1 MRSSTV
7 LTSSSNKQVSIKL
20 VPQPSC
26 TIYKL
31 GKQTKT
37 EREED
42 QTSKQNQ
49 PESKEELQ
57 PIDVLNLM
65 FKHFDK
71 KFNNMKS
78 QLAENSRPPLS
89 KNLRKRLNITSNK
102 VATKGNLIST

>member
-1 MRSSTV
+1 
-7 LTSSSNKQVSIKL
+7 
-20 VPQPSC
+20 
-26 TIYKL
+26 
-31 GKQTKT
+31 
-37 EREED
+37 
-42 QTSKQNQ
+42 
-49 PESKEELQ
+49 
-57 PIDVLNLM
+57 M